1 MDLLQIIFTKNLKNV
16 DGCNNKLK
24 YKNIVI
30 KFLIMGEDMK
40 IKEIYIDNYRNLS
53 GLTIKFDSVM
63 NFIIGNNGV
72 GKSNLMELID
82 TVFNKKIFLIQN

>member
-1 MDLLQIIFTKNLKNV
+1 
-16 DGCNNKLK
+16 
-24 YKNIVI
+24 
-30 KFLIMGEDMK
+30 MK

-72 GKSNLMELID
+72 GK
-82 TVFNKKIFLIQN
+82 K